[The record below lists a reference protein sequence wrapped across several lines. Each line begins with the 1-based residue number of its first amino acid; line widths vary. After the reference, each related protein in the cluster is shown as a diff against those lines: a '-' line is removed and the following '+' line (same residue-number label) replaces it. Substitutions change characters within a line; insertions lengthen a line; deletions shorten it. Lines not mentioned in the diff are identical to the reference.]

1 MDTGNLDPETFV
13 SANRALLS
21 ALPLCEG
28 IAFDLFEPFFLKCA
42 YRRLYPGDLLLSPG
56 VPNHHLYLLLSGEIE
71 IYIDFVGSTKKFTVA
86 VGEMVGEVSII
97 DGLAPTGFVAATA
110 ESVLLAIHESVLW
123 SELFRI
129 PGSARNL
136 LRQLARRMRERNL
149 AIQKSVEQ
157 TLRLEHLEKELRIA
171 HDLQASMLPMRPLLP
186 RHSAVSVDALME
198 PAKEIGGDFYDAFA
212 LNEHTVCVAIGDVAG
227 KGVPAALFMVRCITL
242 LRTQMMQSR
251 DLLQT
256 IHAVNAM
263 LCDDN
268 PTCMFVTMMVCLVD
282 VRQARLDY
290 VSGGHNPALFGNFVD
305 GFEFLA
311 KPGGIL
317 LGIDPN
323 ATFESCSRTL
333 HAGDVLVMYTD
344 GITEA
349 MSPVKEEFSD
359 SRLLDFLKS
368 QPEQPV
374 GELVRGIQQAVR
386 AFAAGAEQSDDLTLL
401 ALGFSGH

>member
-1 MDTGNLDPETFV
+1 
-13 SANRALLS
+13 
-21 ALPLCEG
+21 
-28 IAFDLFEPFFLKCA
+28 
-42 YRRLYPGDLLLSPG
+42 

-227 KGVPAALFMVRCITL
+227 KGVPAA
-242 LRTQMMQSR
+242 
-251 DLLQT
+251 
-256 IHAVNAM
+256 
-263 LCDDN
+263 
-268 PTCMFVTMMVCLVD
+268 
-282 VRQARLDY
+282 
-290 VSGGHNPALFGNFVD
+290 
-305 GFEFLA
+305 
-311 KPGGIL
+311 
-317 LGIDPN
+317 
-323 ATFESCSRTL
+323 CSWC
-333 HAGDVLVMYTD
+333 A
-344 GITEA
+344 A
-349 MSPVKEEFSD
+349 SPYCEH
-359 SRLLDFLKS
+359 R
-368 QPEQPV
+368 
-374 GELVRGIQQAVR
+374 
-386 AFAAGAEQSDDLTLL
+386 
-401 ALGFSGH
+401 